1 MKKNNINSIKDSG
14 FKVPKDYF
22 SNLEDRLMSEIKLNQ
37 TVKDSGFKAP
47 DDYFNTLESN
57 ILSKVSKKE
66 PTKVIPLFNK
76 KNLLYI
82 TSIAA
87 AVLLLFNLSI
97 FEKETK
103 WDTLDADTVENYILN
118 GNVGTYEIA
127 SLLLEGD
134 IEEEN
139 FTSIEFTDEAME
151 GYFIENANIEDLMIK

>member
-1 MKKNNINSIKDSG
+1 MKKNNINNIKDTG

-22 SNLEDRLMSEIKLNQ
+22 ANLEDRLMSDIKLNQ
-37 TVKDSGFKAP
+37 TVKNSGFKLP
-47 DDYFNTLESN
+47 DNYFNTLEN
-57 ILSKVSKKE
+57 QVLSGVSKKE

-76 KNLLYI
+76 KNLLYVA
-82 TSIAA
+82 SVAA
-87 AVLLLFNLSI
+87 AVLLLLNLSI
-97 FEKETK
+97 FEKKTN
-103 WDTLDADTVENYILN
+103 WDTLNADTVENYILN